1 MAAAVFEG
9 VCLVA
14 VRREINMRVGGGR
27 ILLDGYQIGLYFLS
41 EGFVL
46 GFLPWKTIKQIFNII
61 AYSCDYRFRLQ
72 NSLGIGKLISHSHIL
87 TLCIQCY
94 EG

>member
-1 MAAAVFEG
+1 MG
-9 VCLVA
+9 TK
-14 VRREINMRVGGGR
+14 
-27 ILLDGYQIGLYFLS
+27 S
-41 EGFVL
+41 GFISCQRDPSWDFFHGKPL
-46 GFLPWKTIKQIFNII
+46 KLIFNIT